1 MNGETL
7 LGYLRV
13 QKVDTGFLR
22 DALHLAAEWA
32 IEQEVSAAIEAAP
45 YERRQGRRTYRNG
58 YRTRAWQTSLGE
70 IELRVPKLRKGAYY
84 PSLMDELPR
93 LETALLAVVQD
104 AWLGGVNIVD
114 AERVLCGLGLP
125 IRQGQAA
132 DLYAQLDDLAEAFR
146 GRPVSGYYSA
156 LQLDVLR
163 LDSLRRFVI
172 AAVAEG
178 EDGGRELLTL
188 EIAPRTLER
197 SFWAGFFRRLEAR
210 GLRRFDSLIADE
222 HDGLRVALRE
232 TFDRAAWKRRRTV
245 VPVEDVPALVPAIST
260 LLLRVEHA
268 RLFSPESTLA
278 GALLHPVD
286 LEAAEMLLRLRQAF
300 IGQADAVSLDYHLQA
315 A

>member
-1 MNGETL
+1 MNSETL
-7 LGYLRV
+7 LGYLRA
-13 QKVDTGFLR
+13 QKLDTGFLR
-22 DALHLAAEWA
+22 DVLHLAAEWA

-70 IELRVPKLRKGAYY
+70 IELRIPKLRKGAYY
-84 PSLMDELPR
+84 PSLMDDLPR
-93 LETALLAVVQD
+93 LETALLALVQD
-104 AWLGGVNIVD
+104 AWLGGLTTAD
-114 AERVLCGLGLP
+114 AERVLRGLGLP
-125 IRQGQAA
+125 LRQGQAA

-146 GRPVSGYYSA
+146 GRPLSRSYPA

-163 LDSLRRFVI
+163 LDSLRRSVI

-178 EDGGRELLTL
+178 EDGLRELLTL
-188 EIAPRTLER
+188 EIAPRTLEH
-197 SFWAGFFRRLEAR
+197 SFWSGFFRRLEAR
-210 GLRRFDSLIADE
+210 GLRRFDSLHADDYE
-222 HDGLRVALRE
+222 GLNAALRE
-232 TFDRAAWKRRRTV
+232 TYNRAGWKRRHI
-245 VPVEDVPALVPAIST
+245 PVGDDVPALVPAIST
-260 LLLRVEHA
+260 LFLQVEHA

-300 IGQADAVSLDYHLQA
+300 TGQADAVSLDYHLQA